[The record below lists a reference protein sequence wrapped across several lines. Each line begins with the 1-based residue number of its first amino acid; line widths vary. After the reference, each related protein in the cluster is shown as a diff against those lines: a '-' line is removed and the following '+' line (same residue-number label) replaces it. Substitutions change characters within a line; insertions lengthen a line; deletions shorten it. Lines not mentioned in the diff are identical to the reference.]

1 LLGLSPVTSS
11 FEHFRTVQ
19 NHAFTSLS
27 PENKRR
33 SNLHQLFS
41 SINTNNSNNNIHLNE
56 FSSSSSARQRLS
68 RTPIQDSSENHHPI
82 HFSRPKSAV
91 PSSMSENSAF
101 HIVHNPNSIHTN
113 IQHHQQQQYITLLKI
128 LKAQEI
134 EVEQQEKRLNE
145 KHEGKTQTKNSFI
158 LFLFF
163 YRN

>member
-1 LLGLSPVTSS
+1 MLGLSPVTSS

-19 NHAFTSLS
+19 NHAFTSFS

-41 SINTNNSNNNIHLNE
+41 SINTNNSNNNLHLNE
-56 FSSSSSARQRLS
+56 FSSSSPSARQRLS
-68 RTPIQDSSENHHPI
+68 RTPIQNSSENHHPI

-91 PSSMSENSAF
+91 PSSISENSAF
-101 HIVHNPNSIHTN
+101 HIVHNPNSNHTN

-145 KHEGKTQTKNSFI
+145 KHEGTNQKQNIFI
-158 LFLFF
+158 LFLFL
-163 YRN
+163 